1 VRLFKPALVLAV
13 VGIFVTAGS
22 AGAHHPQSA
31 WTTLGGI
38 GWLDPDMKKVQD
50 LRQAANS
57 PAIAQAVGFTPCVDG
72 QAGVYPCNNVD
83 LMSFLPLAE
92 IGGGEIGND
101 IWGWED
107 PATGRNYAIMGRTNG
122 TAFVDITDP
131 ANPVYVGNLPSESTS
146 SAFIFW
152 RDIKVYENHAF
163 IVSEHRGHGMQVFDL
178 TRLRDVTSTPATF
191 DADTVYRRITSAHN
205 LFINEDTGFAYV
217 VGSNRCRG
225 GLHIVD
231 VSEPQNPRFVAC
243 YSEDGYTHDVQCVI
257 YEGPDDRFT
266 GREICFASNEDTVT
280 IVDLTDKQNPVMLAR
295 RGYAT
300 ASYTHQGWLT
310 PDQAT
315 FVFNDEL
322 DELTGAVPRQTSY
335 ILDVSSLTDP
345 PPPVLSTNRTTAIDH
360 NLYITKGLVFES
372 NYTAGLQI
380 FDAASITS
388 GQLSEVAWFD
398 VYPANDDPIFE
409 GTWSN
414 YAFYDENIVA
424 VSGIDSGLFVL
435 RPQLGG

>member
-1 VRLFKPALVLAV
+1 VRLLKAAIALALV
-13 VGIFVTAGS
+13 GILVAAAS
-22 AGAHHPQSA
+22 AAAHHPQGA
-31 WTTLGGI
+31 FGPIGGI
-38 GWLDPDMKKVQD
+38 GWLDPDMKKAHD
-50 LRQAANS
+50 LQQAADS
-57 PAIAQAVGFTPCVDG
+57 AAVAQAVGFTPCVDG
-72 QAGVYPCNNVD
+72 QAGVYPCQNVD

-107 PATGRNYAIMGRTNG
+107 PQTGRNYAIMGRTNG

-131 ANPVYVGNLPSESTS
+131 VNPIYVGNLPSESKS

-152 RDIKVYENHAF
+152 RDIKVYADHAF

-178 TRLRDVTSTPATF
+178 TRLRDVESTPATF
-191 DADTVYRRITSAHN
+191 DADTVYRGITSAHN
-205 LFINEDTGFAYV
+205 LFINEDSAFAYV

-231 VSEPQNPRFVAC
+231 VSEPQDPRFEAC
-243 YSEDGYTHDVQCVI
+243 YSGDGYTHDVQCVD
-257 YEGPDDRFT
+257 YQGPDDRFT

-280 IVDLTDKQNPVMLAR
+280 IVDVTDKQDPVLLAR
-295 RGYAT
+295 RGYPT
-300 ASYTHQGWLT
+300 AAYTHQGWLT

-322 DELTGAVPRQTSY
+322 DELTETVPEQTTY

-345 PPPVLSTNRTTAIDH
+345 PLPVLSGNGTTAIDH
-360 NLYITKGLVFES
+360 NLYITKGLVYES
-372 NYTAGLQI
+372 NYTAGLRI
-380 FDAASITS
+380 FDAASIPS
-388 GQLSEVAWFD
+388 GDLSEVAFFD
-398 VYPANDDPIFE
+398 VFPASDEPIFE

-414 YAFYDENIVA
+414 YPFYDENIVA

>member
-1 VRLFKPALVLAV
+1 VRLLKAAFALALV
-13 VGIFVTAGS
+13 GILVAAAS
-22 AGAHHPQSA
+22 AAAHHPQGLWA
-31 WTTLGGI
+31 PVGGI
-38 GWLDPDMKKVQD
+38 GWFDPDMKKAHD
-50 LRQAANS
+50 LKQAADS
-57 PAIAQAVGFTPCVDG
+57 SAVAQAVGFTPCVDG
-72 QAGVYPCNNVD
+72 QAGVYPCQNVD

-107 PATGRNYAIMGRTNG
+107 PETGRDYAIMGRTNG

-152 RDIKVYENHAF
+152 RDIKVYEDHAF

-178 TRLRDVTSTPATF
+178 TRLREVESTPATF
-191 DADTVYRRITSAHN
+191 DADTVYRGITSAHN
-205 LFINEDTGFAYV
+205 LFINEDSGFAYV

-231 VSEPQNPRFVAC
+231 VSEPQDPRFEAC
-243 YSEDGYTHDVQCVI
+243 YSEDGYTHDVQCVD
-257 YEGPDDRFT
+257 YQGPDDRFT

-280 IVDLTDKQNPVMLAR
+280 IVDVTDKSDPEMLAR

-300 ASYTHQGWLT
+300 AAYTHQGWLT

-315 FVFNDEL
+315 FLFNDEL
-322 DELTGAVPRQTSY
+322 DELTETVPEQTTY

-345 PPPVLSTNRTTAIDH
+345 PAPVLSGNGTTAIDH
-360 NLYITKGLVFES
+360 NLYITKGLVYEA
-372 NYTAGLQI
+372 NYTAGLRI
-380 FDAASITS
+380 FDAASIPT
-388 GQLSEVAWFD
+388 GDLAELAWFD
-398 VYPANDDPIFE
+398 VFPASDEPVFE
-409 GTWSN
+409 GSWSS
-414 YAFYDENIVA
+414 YPFYDENIVA